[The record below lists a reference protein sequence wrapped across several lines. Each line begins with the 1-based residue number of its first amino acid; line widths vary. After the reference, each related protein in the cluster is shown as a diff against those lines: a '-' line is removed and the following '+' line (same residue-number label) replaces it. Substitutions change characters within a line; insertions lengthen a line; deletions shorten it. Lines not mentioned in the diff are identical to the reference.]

1 MVPDCQVLE
10 VTMIV
15 LLLAVANKDDVGTAA
30 EVLYCQI
37 QAVVDGE
44 GTGLVDGCGCTVCAD
59 V

>member
-1 MVPDCQVLE
+1 
-10 VTMIV
+10 MIV